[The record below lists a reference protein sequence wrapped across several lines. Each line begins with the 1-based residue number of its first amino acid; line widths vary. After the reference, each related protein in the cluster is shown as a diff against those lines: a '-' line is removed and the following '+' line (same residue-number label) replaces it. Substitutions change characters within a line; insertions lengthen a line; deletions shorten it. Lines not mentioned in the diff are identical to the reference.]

1 MRVIKELTPGASVPA
16 SLRRCLLA
24 PEQLISTSRESE
36 VNRISVLASTLAVA
50 TLCMG
55 GPALARDQLKIVGS
69 STVFPYTQAVAEEFG
84 KKTGKKAPVVES
96 TGTGGGMK
104 IFCQG
109 IGESNPDITGAS
121 RAMKKSEWELC
132 TKNGVTDITEI
143 QIGYDGLSVAQSK
156 KGNPIDLSKAQL
168 FLALASEV
176 PDGDKLVP
184 NPNKKWSQVD
194 KSLPDVAIT
203 VYGPPPTSGTRDAF
217 VELAM
222 HEGCKTLDYFKKK
235 KGELDKEKFEALL
248 KEKCTP
254 MRQDGPF
261 IEAGEND
268 NLIVQRIEADANA
281 LGIFGYSF
289 LYENQDKLQGVKI
302 AGVEPGFETIADGSY
317 GLSRPLYIYLKNAH
331 RKVIP
336 GMNEFIAEYTS
347 NEAMGAD
354 GYLHERGLVVLSD
367 DQLKEMQDRAKSGEK
382 MAAPTS

>member
-1 MRVIKELTPGASVPA
+1 
-16 SLRRCLLA
+16 
-24 PEQLISTSRESE
+24 
-36 VNRISVLASTLAVA
+36 VNRISLVASTLAVA
-50 TLCMG
+50 ALTTG
-55 GPALARDQLKIVGS
+55 SPALARDQIKVVGS
-69 STVFPYTQAVAEEFG
+69 STVYPYTQAVAEEFG

-109 IGESNPDITGAS
+109 VGEANPDITGAS
-121 RAMKKSEWELC
+121 RAMKKSEWEQC
-132 TKNGVTDITEI
+132 TKNGVTDITEL

-156 KGNPIDLSKAQL
+156 KGKPIDLSKAQL
-168 FLALASEV
+168 YLALASEI
-176 PDGDKLVP
+176 PDGDKLIP
-184 NPNKKWSQVD
+184 NPHKKWSDVD

-217 VELAM
+217 VELSM
-222 HEGCKTLDYFKKK
+222 HEGCKALDYYKKK
-235 KGELDKEKFEALL
+235 KSELEKADFDKLVTDT
-248 KEKCTP
+248 CTK

-268 NLIVQRIEADANA
+268 NLIVQRIEADPNA

-302 AGVEPGFETIADGSY
+302 GGVEPSFDTIADGSY
-317 GLSRPLYIYLKNAH
+317 GLSRPLFIYIKNAH

-336 GMNEFIAEYTS
+336 GLNEFVAEYTS
-347 NEAMGAD
+347 NEAMGPD
-354 GYLHERGLVVLSD
+354 GYLHERGLVVLAPD
-367 DQLKEMQDRAKSGEK
+367 ALKEVQERAKNGEK

>member
-1 MRVIKELTPGASVPA
+1 V
-16 SLRRCLLA
+16 
-24 PEQLISTSRESE
+24 
-36 VNRISVLASTLAVA
+36 ASTLAVA
-50 TLCMG
+50 ALCTT
-55 GPALARDQLKIVGS
+55 GPALARDQLKVVGS
-69 STVFPYTQAVAEEFG
+69 STVFPYSQAVAEDFG
-84 KKTGKKAPVVES
+84 KKTGNEAPVVES

-109 IGESNPDITGAS
+109 VGEGNPDVTGAS

-132 TKNGVTDITEI
+132 AKNGVNDITEI
-143 QIGYDGLSVAQSK
+143 QIGYDGLSIAQSK
-156 KGNPIDLSKAQL
+156 KGNPIDLSKQQL
-168 FLALASEV
+168 FLALASEI
-176 PDGDKLVP
+176 PDGDKLVA
-184 NPNKKWSQVD
+184 NPNKKWSDVD
-194 KSLPDVAIT
+194 KSLPAVAIT

-222 HEGCKTLDYFKKK
+222 HEGCKSLDYFKKK
-235 KGELDKEKFEALL
+235 KGELDKDGFDKLI

-268 NLIVQRIEADANA
+268 NLIVQRIEADPNA

-302 AGVEPGFETIADGSY
+302 GGVQPTFDTIADGSY
-317 GLSRPLYIYLKNAH
+317 GLSRPLFIYIKNAH

-347 NEAMGAD
+347 SEAMGPD

-367 DQLKEMQDRAKSGEK
+367 DMLKEMQDRAKSADK